1 MEKGKILP
9 LFTVALLVLGVLA
22 SSSIGMAQ
30 TANTI
35 KLLEFSSSGGLF
47 MSPWNPVLGFTDIYS
62 QNLWQHVREW
72 GLYSAPDTGMPVE
85 TTATYQYIGNY
96 TVEGTTAVP
105 HIVIPANA
113 LVFDPFMLK
122 WVPVSVAA
130 ANQTYASYINNTG
143 VENIPGG
150 FLLSVGN
157 YLQGNGKAPV
167 EIIFNFD
174 QIPWHTGINF
184 SVADVLAW
192 LAFMWRWTTDTSV
205 LTNQTDQYYEADY
218 AGTVGPTVGMIE
230 GVQII
235 NDTAIAVYTNYV
247 DVDPSLIANTIIPYP
262 QVPYELLASME
273 LAVVN
278 STNLWWEDKTTP
290 EGGTLTGIDMLVNAP
305 EIKAA
310 AQALTPSK
318 LYYFNGLSTYGYN
331 YGNDLST
338 RTTALV
344 NWINAHGV
352 AAVSNGPFYV
362 DSFNAQSN
370 TLVLKSRTF
379 LGLSKIKY
387 HYKNLVVPGLDEILV
402 ESVTTEDAGIQAVK
416 SGTADV
422 FFYAEPIS
430 KIGTVPSTV
439 TLIPSTTTYNDISVN
454 PVSNIYD
461 PTKPGKIQLKDRT
474 LNGTVI
480 PGLVLYNPGIV
491 LNTDLS
497 TYGHPDW
504 VPFNLLNLTV
514 MKDPH
519 FQFNPMGIDGVRFAL
534 NLLINRNSLVQ
545 NVYQGSAAPM
555 LSAIIP
561 LAPAYKLLNIS
572 KVEQQVGIYPSGDI
586 NAAIALYNQ
595 SIAAVNQ
602 TLNAYG
608 LSLKYVPDSS
618 GTPWLTLILPD
629 GTQKTVTIYFEERVD
644 DPFRL
649 QMGRQI
655 TKWIEQYFHI
665 QVKEEEIQRTV
676 TKNIFYT
683 DMATFGLKDHPW
695 TLYTEGWMTTSDEPA
710 VWSRYDVSYF
720 YSPFVGGISPT
731 PNDPNRWY
739 LFNETIY
746 QLGYKLMFGIYTPQ
760 QISNLYNDIITLDAM
775 GMQQS
780 LRIFLNVALSYY
792 MVNGAKVVVP
802 LYGSQ
807 TGLGS
812 IWALNTAYVV
822 GATTTTTT
830 TSPAT
835 TTTTTSTT
843 TTTTTT
849 PATTTTSPATTTATT
864 PTTTTGTTTAS
875 TTTTAAAGMST
886 GAIVGIVV
894 VIIIII
900 AGLAWWLMRRK

>member
-9 LFTVALLVLGVLA
+9 LFTVALLLLGVLA
-22 SSSIGMAQ
+22 SSSIGIAQ
-30 TANTI
+30 TANSI

-62 QNLWQHVREW
+62 YQLWIHVREW
-72 GLYSAPDTGMPVE
+72 GVYPAPDTGMPVE

-105 HIVIPANA
+105 HIVIPASA

-130 ANQTYASYINNTG
+130 ANQTYASYINQQG
-143 VENIPGG
+143 VENLVG
-150 FLLSVGN
+150 FLQSVGN
-157 YLQGNGKAPV
+157 YLQGNGKAQV
-167 EIIFNFD
+167 EMIFNFD
-174 QIPWHTGINF
+174 QIPWHTGTNF

-205 LTNQTDQYYEADY
+205 LTNQTDQYYDAHF
-218 AGTVGPTVGMIE
+218 ATQVGPTMGMIE

-235 NDTAIAVYTNYV
+235 NDTAIAIYTNYV
-247 DVDPSLIANTIIPYP
+247 DVDPSLIASTIIPYP
-262 QVPYELLASME
+262 PVPYELLASME
-273 LAVVN
+273 LAVIN
-278 STNLWWEDKTTP
+278 STNLWWESKTTSK
-290 EGGTLTGIDMLVNAP
+290 GTVTGIDMLVNAP

-338 RTTALV
+338 RTSALI
-344 NWINAHGV
+344 NWINTHGV

-362 DSFNAQSN
+362 DSYNAQSN

-416 SGTADV
+416 SGTADI
-422 FFYAEPIS
+422 FFYAEPIN

-439 TLIPSTTTYNDISVN
+439 TLIPATTTYNDLGVN

-461 PTKPGKIQLKDRT
+461 PTKPGQIQLYDRT

-480 PGLVLYNPGIV
+480 PGLVLYDPGTV

-497 TYGHPDW
+497 KYGHPDW

-545 NVYQGSAAPM
+545 NIYQGSAAPM
-555 LSAIIP
+555 LSAINP
-561 LAPAYKLLNIS
+561 YSPAYKVMNIS

-586 NAAIALYNQ
+586 NAAVALYNQ

-608 LSLKYVPDSS
+608 LSLKYIPDSS
-618 GTPWLTLILPD
+618 GTPWLTLVLPD
-629 GTQKTVTIYFEERVD
+629 GTQKTVTIYFEVRVD
-644 DPFRL
+644 DPIRNSIGD
-649 QMGRQI
+649 QV
-655 TKWIEQYFHI
+655 TTWIQQYFHI
-665 QVKEEEIQRTV
+665 KVVEDKIQRKTAN
-676 TKNIFYT
+676 TKVYGT
-683 DMATFGLKDHPW
+683 DLASFGFGDHQW
-695 TLYTEGWMTTSDEPA
+695 TMYTEGWVSNYDEPA
-710 VWSRYDVSYF
+710 VWARYDVAQMYA
-720 YSPFVGGISPT
+720 PFTYGFQPT
-731 PNDPNRWY
+731 PADPEQWY
-739 LFNETIY
+739 LFNQTIY
-746 QLGYKLMFGIYTPQ
+746 QLGQKLAFGIYTPQ
-760 QISNLYNDIITLDAM
+760 QISSLYNDIITLNAM

-812 IWALNTAYVV
+812 MWALNTAYVV

-830 TSPAT
+830 PPATTTTTSPTTITTTAPAT
-835 TTTTTSTT
+835 TTTTTP
-843 TTTTTT
+843 
-849 PATTTTSPATTTATT
+849 PATTTTTAATTA
-864 PTTTTGTTTAS
+864 PTTTTVAG
-875 TTTTAAAGMST
+875 GMST

-894 VIIIII
+894 VIIIVI
-900 AGLAWWLMRRK
+900 AGLAWGLTRRK

>member
-9 LFTVALLVLGVLA
+9 LFTVALLLLGVLA

-30 TANTI
+30 TANSI

-47 MSPWNPVLGFTDIYS
+47 MSPWNPVDGFQDIYS

-105 HIVIPANA
+105 HIVIPASA

-122 WVPVSVAA
+122 WVPMSVAA
-130 ANQTYASYINNTG
+130 ANQTYASYINEQGLDNLL
-143 VENIPGG
+143 G
-150 FLLSVGN
+150 FFLSVGN
-157 YLQGNGKAPV
+157 YLQGNGKAQV

-174 QIPWHTGINF
+174 QVPWHTRINF

-205 LTNQTDQYYEADY
+205 LTNQTDQYYDADF
-218 AGTVGPTVGMIE
+218 AGAVGSMVGMIE

-235 NDTAIAVYTNYV
+235 NDTAIAIYTNYV
-247 DVDPSLIANTIIPYP
+247 DVDPSLIAYTIIPYP
-262 QVPYELLASME
+262 PVPYELLASME
-273 LAVVN
+273 LAVIN
-278 STNLWWEDKTTP
+278 STNLWWEDTTTP

-338 RTTALV
+338 RTSALI
-344 NWINAHGV
+344 NWINTHGV

-362 DSFNAQSN
+362 DSYNAQSN

-379 LGLSKIKY
+379 LGLPKIKY

-416 SGTADV
+416 SGTADI
-422 FFYAEPIS
+422 FFYAEPIN

-439 TLIPSTTTYNDISVN
+439 TLIPATTTYNDLGVN

-480 PGLVLYNPGIV
+480 PGLVLYNPRTV
-491 LNTDLS
+491 LDTDLS
-497 TYGHPDW
+497 IYGHPDW

-545 NVYQGSAAPM
+545 NIYQGSAAPM
-555 LSAIIP
+555 LSAIVP
-561 LAPAYKLLNIS
+561 FAPAYKLLNIS
-572 KVEQQVGIYPSGDI
+572 KVEQKVGIYPSGDI
-586 NAAIALYNQ
+586 NAAVALYNQ
-595 SIAAVNQ
+595 SIAAVNE

-608 LSLKYVPDSS
+608 LSLNYIPDSS

-629 GTQKTVTIYFEERVD
+629 GTQKTVTIYFEIRVD

-649 QMGRQI
+649 AIGEQV
-655 TKWIEQYFHI
+655 TTWIQQYFHI
-665 QVKEEEIQRTV
+665 KVQEDKIQRTV
-676 TKNIFYT
+676 TKKIFYT
-683 DMATFGLKDHPW
+683 DMATFAFGDHPW
-695 TLYTEGWMTTSDEPA
+695 SLYTEGWQTTVDEPA
-710 VWSRYDVSYF
+710 VWARYGVAQMYAPFASY
-720 YSPFVGGISPT
+720 GLNPT
-731 PNDPNRWY
+731 PNKPDQWY

-746 QLGYKLMFGIYTPQ
+746 QLGQKLAFGIYTPQ
-760 QISNLYNDIITLDAM
+760 QISDLYNDIITLDAM

-807 TGLGS
+807 AGLGS
-812 IWALNTAYVV
+812 MWGLNTAYVV

-830 TSPAT
+830 T
-835 TTTTTSTT
+835 
-843 TTTTTT
+843 
-849 PATTTTSPATTTATT
+849 
-864 PTTTTGTTTAS
+864 
-875 TTTTAAAGMST
+875 TAAGGMST